1 MRTKT
6 GGFTLIE
13 TLVAVTI
20 LAVAIVAPMSLAT
33 QSLSAAYYARDQMI
47 AFHLAQEA
55 IETVRAVRDENILTS
70 EADLLAGIPAG
81 GTPFVVDSRDNE
93 IVICNQG
100 SPAQCPVLRIP
111 ESINDPIFYA
121 YRDVGSTEDIYITPL
136 GWVDTR
142 FRRTIQAE
150 LLAGSTDEIK
160 VTVTVSW
167 QTGSYQQRSVTIRT
181 NLYRWID
188 SLGV

>member
-6 GGFTLIE
+6 KGFTLIE

-20 LAVAIVAPMSLAT
+20 LAVAIVAPMSLTT

-55 IETVRAVRDENILTS
+55 IETIRAVRDENILGG

-81 GTPFVVDSRDNE
+81 GTPFIVDSRDNE
-93 IVICNQG
+93 ITVCDQG
-100 SPAQCPVLRIP
+100 SPAQCPAMRIP

-121 YRDVGSTEDIYITPL
+121 YRDVDSTDDIYVTPL

-150 LLAGSTDEIK
+150 LLTGSIDEIK
-160 VTVTVSW
+160 ITVTVSW
-167 QTGSYQQRSVTIRT
+167 QTGSYQQRNVTMRT
-181 NLYRWID
+181 NMYRWID
-188 SLGV
+188 SLGG